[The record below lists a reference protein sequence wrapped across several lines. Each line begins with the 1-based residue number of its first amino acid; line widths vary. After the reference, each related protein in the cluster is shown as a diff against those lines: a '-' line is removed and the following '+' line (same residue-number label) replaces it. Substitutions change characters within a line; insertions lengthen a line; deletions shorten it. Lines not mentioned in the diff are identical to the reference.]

1 MRISRFSDRTDTIFR
16 FLIVFL
22 VFLIGGW
29 PTLAYAL
36 PQGGAI
42 TSGVGTID
50 TSGPSLTVTQTTNKI
65 IINWES
71 FSIGNN
77 ESVIFVQPDSSSSAL
92 NNVLGA
98 SRTVVEGNL
107 SANGQ
112 IVLSNPNGIFISPDA
127 NVNVASLI
135 ASTLKISEQDFLDGL
150 YQFSQDPSK
159 PLASILNEGKI
170 RASDFAALIA
180 PSVDNKGVV
189 IANLGTVGLVSGEA
203 ATVDFVG
210 DNLIKFTV
218 NEPVEGQVLDKDGN
232 LISDRISN
240 SGSIQA
246 DGGQVILS
254 AKNASGIIKNVIN
267 MNGVIEANTVT
278 KKNGRIFLGGG
289 DQDTVR
295 VAGTLNAS
303 GEELGELG
311 GEITVEGANV
321 NVAEGSIQAKGTY
334 AKGGN
339 ITINGTDWGKAGGTV
354 DVSGETGGNVNI
366 TTGGLTSV
374 SYTHLRAHETLR

>member
-1 MRISRFSDRTDTIFR
+1 MRVSRFLDRTDTVYH
-16 FLIVFL
+16 FLIAFL
-22 VFLIGGW
+22 VYLIGGL
-29 PTLAYAL
+29 PILAYAL
-36 PQGGAI
+36 PQGGTIA
-42 TSGVGTID
+42 SGTGSID
-50 TSGPSLTVTQTTNKI
+50 TSGSSLTVTQTTNKI

-77 ESVIFVQPDSSSSAL
+77 ESVIFVQPESSASAL
-92 NNVLGA
+92 NNILGS

-107 SANGQ
+107 TANGQ
-112 IVLSNPNGIFISPDA
+112 IVLSNPNGIFISPEA

-150 YQFSQDPSK
+150 YKFSQDPSK

-180 PSVDNKGVV
+180 PSVENKGVV

-203 ATVDFVG
+203 ATIDFVG

-218 NEPVEGQVLDKDGN
+218 NEAVEGQVLDKDGN

-254 AKNASGIIKNVIN
+254 AKNASSIIQNVIN
-267 MNGVIEANTVT
+267 MSGVIEAKTVT
-278 KKNGRIFLGGG
+278 EKTDAFSWAVVTREQLKSLGPLMHPVKSRGNKV
-289 DQDTVR
+289 VR
-295 VAGTLNAS
+295 
-303 GEELGELG
+303 
-311 GEITVEGANV
+311 
-321 NVAEGSIQAKGTY
+321 
-334 AKGGN
+334 
-339 ITINGTDWGKAGGTV
+339 
-354 DVSGETGGNVNI
+354 
-366 TTGGLTSV
+366 
-374 SYTHLRAHETLR
+374 LR